1 MTTTN
6 RIETERRHREYSL
19 ALQYAS
25 DHYLEAAAGDILENS
40 GWKWPN
46 RMGDYSTGWWVLPG
60 SEYERPMGAHKT
72 ISYKA
77 SSTVQLLTDV
87 PFEVVE
93 KKAAESRQEARRWG
107 LTH

>member
-1 MTTTN
+1 MTTTT

-40 GWKWPN
+40 GWKWQN

-60 SEYERPMGAHKT
+60 SEYERPMGDPKP

-77 SSTVQLLTDV
+77 YSTVQLFTDV

-93 KKAAESRQEARRWG
+93 KKAAEFRQEDRRRG
-107 LTH
+107 LKY